1 MNVFEAIRENG
12 ITARQAAEHCGI
24 KINRSGMA
32 VCPFHKD
39 KNPSMKIDSRYYCF
53 GCGEK
58 GDAIDFV
65 AKFYGLGKKEAA
77 LRIASDFGI
86 SFEDNRGRKP
96 PPKRKRRLSPEQ
108 RVALEKTMEKMERA
122 SQPET
127 WFDGSKVND
136 VLFCE
141 DFLAGH
147 PMKCIHG
154 TFFDVNGAIGD
165 AEQIKAEIYYK
176 IAPYVTSGIAKKATT
191 LLDALRIRCYSPPI
205 PYQTDR
211 IHVANGTYFLSGDFS
226 AQKKFCMNRLPVQ
239 YVPDAP
245 EPSQWLS
252 FVGQLLEPEDIITL
266 QEFMGYVLQP
276 TTKGQ
281 KMMIVIGKGGEGKS
295 RIGRVLRALL
305 GDSMNTGSIQK
316 VEVDRFARADLEW
329 KLLMLDDDMKLEALP
344 QTNNIKSIVT
354 LEDKTDLERKG
365 KQSEQGYL
373 CVRFICF
380 GNGNL
385 GSLYDRSYG
394 FFRRQIVLT
403 VKERRPDREDDPFL
417 GEKLIAEAEGI
428 FLWCLEGLHRL
439 IDNGYRFTISQRAE
453 DNLTKAMQDGNNIIV
468 FMQSEGYIRL
478 EKGTHAT
485 SKQLYSAYSQWCEDN
500 LEKPLEERSFSNFL
514 RQNEDKYKL
523 TYTNNIALGNGKTA
537 RGFKGIHVKVRT
549 GERH

>member
-1 MNVFEAIRENG
+1 
-12 ITARQAAEHCGI
+12 
-24 KINRSGMA
+24 
-32 VCPFHKD
+32 
-39 KNPSMKIDSRYYCF
+39 
-53 GCGEK
+53 
-58 GDAIDFV
+58 
-65 AKFYGLGKKEAA
+65 
-77 LRIASDFGI
+77 
-86 SFEDNRGRKP
+86 
-96 PPKRKRRLSPEQ
+96 
-108 RVALEKTMEKMERA
+108 MEKMEKA
-122 SQPET
+122 EQAGQTAQPET

-154 TFFDVNGAIGD
+154 RFFDINGAISD
-165 AEQIKAEIYYK
+165 TEQIKAEIYHM
-176 IAPYVTSGIAKKATT
+176 IAPYVTSNIAKKATT

-211 IHVANGTYFLSGDFS
+211 IHVANGTYFLKTGFCE
-226 AQKKFCMNRLPVQ
+226 KKEFCMNRLPVK

-252 FVGQLLEPEDIITL
+252 FVGQLLEPEDIVTL
-266 QEFMGYVLQP
+266 QEFMGYVLLP

-365 KQSEQGYL
+365 RQSEQGYL

-403 VKERRPDREDDPFL
+403 VKEREPDREDDPFL
-417 GEKLIAEAEGI
+417 GEKLIAESEGI
-428 FLWCLEGLHRL
+428 LLWCLEGLHRL
-439 IDNGYRFTISQRAE
+439 VGNNFRFTISRRAE

-485 SKQLYSAYSQWCEDN
+485 SKQLYGAYNQWCDEN
-500 LEKPLEERSFSNFL
+500 LEKPLGERSFSNFL
-514 RQNEDKYKL
+514 RQNEDKYGL
-523 TYTNNIALGNGKTA
+523 TYTNNITLQNGKTA

-549 GERH
+549 GESH

>member
-1 MNVFEAIRENG
+1 
-12 ITARQAAEHCGI
+12 
-24 KINRSGMA
+24 
-32 VCPFHKD
+32 
-39 KNPSMKIDSRYYCF
+39 MK
-53 GCGEK
+53 
-58 GDAIDFV
+58 
-65 AKFYGLGKKEAA
+65 
-77 LRIASDFGI
+77 
-86 SFEDNRGRKP
+86 EDWNSVP
-96 PPKRKRRLSPEQ
+96 PEQ
-108 RVALEKTMEKMERA
+108 RAALEKTMEKMERA

-226 AQKKFCMNRLPVQ
+226 SQKEFCMNRLPVR
-239 YVPDAP
+239 YAPDAP

-365 KQSEQGYL
+365 RQSEQGYL

-403 VKERRPDREDDPFL
+403 VKERKPDRKDDPFL

-439 IDNGYRFTISQRAE
+439 IDNGYSFTISKRAE

-485 SKQLYSAYSQWCEDN
+485 SKQLYGAYGQWCEDN
-500 LEKPLEERSFSNFL
+500 LEKPLGERSFSNFL

-523 TYTNNIALGNGKTA
+523 AYTNNIALGNGKTA
-537 RGFKGIHVKVRT
+537 RGFKGIHVKMRT

>member
-1 MNVFEAIRENG
+1 
-12 ITARQAAEHCGI
+12 
-24 KINRSGMA
+24 
-32 VCPFHKD
+32 
-39 KNPSMKIDSRYYCF
+39 
-53 GCGEK
+53 
-58 GDAIDFV
+58 
-65 AKFYGLGKKEAA
+65 
-77 LRIASDFGI
+77 
-86 SFEDNRGRKP
+86 
-96 PPKRKRRLSPEQ
+96 
-108 RVALEKTMEKMERA
+108 MEKMEQA

-191 LLDALRIRCYSPPI
+191 LL
-205 PYQTDR
+205 
-211 IHVANGTYFLSGDFS
+211 
-226 AQKKFCMNRLPVQ
+226 
-239 YVPDAP
+239 DAP

-439 IDNGYRFTISQRAE
+439 IDNGYRFSISQRAE

-500 LEKPLEERSFSNFL
+500 LEKPLGERSFSNFL

>member
-1 MNVFEAIRENG
+1 M
-12 ITARQAAEHCGI
+12 
-24 KINRSGMA
+24 
-32 VCPFHKD
+32 
-39 KNPSMKIDSRYYCF
+39 
-53 GCGEK
+53 
-58 GDAIDFV
+58 
-65 AKFYGLGKKEAA
+65 
-77 LRIASDFGI
+77 
-86 SFEDNRGRKP
+86 
-96 PPKRKRRLSPEQ
+96 
-108 RVALEKTMEKMERA
+108 EKTMEKMEQA

-154 TFFDVNGAIGD
+154 TFFDINGAIGD

-176 IAPYVTSGIAKKATT
+176 IAPYVTSGIAKKATS
-191 LLDALRIRCYSPPI
+191 LLDALRIRSYSPPL
-205 PYQTDR
+205 PFQTDR
-211 IHVANGTYFLSGDFS
+211 IHVANGTYFLSKGFS
-226 AQKKFCMNRLPVQ
+226 AQKDFCMNRLPVR
-239 YVPDAP
+239 YMPDAP
-245 EPSQWLS
+245 KPEQWLS
-252 FVGQLLEPEDIITL
+252 FIGQLLEPEDIITL
-266 QEFMGYVLQP
+266 QEFMGYVLLP

-403 VKERRPDREDDPFL
+403 VKEREPDRKDDPFL

-439 IDNGYRFTISQRAE
+439 IDNGYSFTISKRAE

-500 LEKPLEERSFSNFL
+500 LEKPLGERSFSNYL
-514 RQNEDKYKL
+514 RQNEKQYGLD
-523 TYTNNIALGNGKTA
+523 YTHNIVLGTGKTA

-549 GERH
+549 GENGH

>member
-1 MNVFEAIRENG
+1 M
-12 ITARQAAEHCGI
+12 
-24 KINRSGMA
+24 
-32 VCPFHKD
+32 
-39 KNPSMKIDSRYYCF
+39 RY
-53 GCGEK
+53 
-58 GDAIDFV
+58 
-65 AKFYGLGKKEAA
+65 
-77 LRIASDFGI
+77 
-86 SFEDNRGRKP
+86 
-96 PPKRKRRLSPEQ
+96 
-108 RVALEKTMEKMERA
+108 M
-122 SQPET
+122 
-127 WFDGSKVND
+127 
-136 VLFCE
+136 
-141 DFLAGH
+141 
-147 PMKCIHG
+147 
-154 TFFDVNGAIGD
+154 
-165 AEQIKAEIYYK
+165 
-176 IAPYVTSGIAKKATT
+176 
-191 LLDALRIRCYSPPI
+191 
-205 PYQTDR
+205 
-211 IHVANGTYFLSGDFS
+211 
-226 AQKKFCMNRLPVQ
+226 
-239 YVPDAP
+239 PDAP
-245 EPSQWLS
+245 KPEQWLS
-252 FVGQLLEPEDIITL
+252 FIGQLLEPEDIITL
-266 QEFMGYVLQP
+266 QEFMGYVLLP

-403 VKERRPDREDDPFL
+403 VKEREPDRKDDPFL

-439 IDNGYRFTISQRAE
+439 IDNGYSFTISKRAE

-500 LEKPLEERSFSNFL
+500 LEKPLGERSFSNYL
-514 RQNEDKYKL
+514 RQNEKQYGLD
-523 TYTNNIALGNGKTA
+523 YTHNIALGSGKTA

-549 GERH
+549 GENGQ

>member
-1 MNVFEAIRENG
+1 M
-12 ITARQAAEHCGI
+12 
-24 KINRSGMA
+24 
-32 VCPFHKD
+32 
-39 KNPSMKIDSRYYCF
+39 RY
-53 GCGEK
+53 
-58 GDAIDFV
+58 
-65 AKFYGLGKKEAA
+65 
-77 LRIASDFGI
+77 
-86 SFEDNRGRKP
+86 
-96 PPKRKRRLSPEQ
+96 
-108 RVALEKTMEKMERA
+108 M
-122 SQPET
+122 
-127 WFDGSKVND
+127 
-136 VLFCE
+136 
-141 DFLAGH
+141 
-147 PMKCIHG
+147 
-154 TFFDVNGAIGD
+154 
-165 AEQIKAEIYYK
+165 
-176 IAPYVTSGIAKKATT
+176 
-191 LLDALRIRCYSPPI
+191 
-205 PYQTDR
+205 
-211 IHVANGTYFLSGDFS
+211 
-226 AQKKFCMNRLPVQ
+226 
-239 YVPDAP
+239 PDAP
-245 EPSQWLS
+245 EPEQWLS
-252 FVGQLLEPEDIITL
+252 FIGQLLEPEDIITL
-266 QEFMGYVLQP
+266 QEFMGYVLLP

-403 VKERRPDREDDPFL
+403 VKEREPDRKDDPFL

-439 IDNGYRFTISQRAE
+439 IDNGYSFTISKRAE

-485 SKQLYSAYSQWCEDN
+485 SKQLYGAYSQWCEDN
-500 LEKPLEERSFSNFL
+500 LEKPLGERSFSNYL
-514 RQNEDKYKL
+514 RQNEKQYGLD
-523 TYTNNIALGNGKTA
+523 YTHNIAVGAGKTA

-549 GERH
+549 GENGH

>member
-1 MNVFEAIRENG
+1 
-12 ITARQAAEHCGI
+12 
-24 KINRSGMA
+24 
-32 VCPFHKD
+32 
-39 KNPSMKIDSRYYCF
+39 
-53 GCGEK
+53 
-58 GDAIDFV
+58 
-65 AKFYGLGKKEAA
+65 
-77 LRIASDFGI
+77 
-86 SFEDNRGRKP
+86 
-96 PPKRKRRLSPEQ
+96 
-108 RVALEKTMEKMERA
+108 MEKMERA

-147 PMKCIHG
+147 PMKCIHS

-226 AQKKFCMNRLPVQ
+226 AQKEFCMNRLPVK
-239 YVPDAP
+239 YLPGAP
-245 EPSQWLS
+245 EPSRWLA
-252 FVGQLLEPEDIITL
+252 FLGQLLVPEDIITL
-266 QEFMGYVLQP
+266 QEFMGYVLLP

-354 LEDKTDLERKG
+354 LEDKTDL
-365 KQSEQGYL
+365 
-373 CVRFICF
+373 
-380 GNGNL
+380 
-385 GSLYDRSYG
+385 
-394 FFRRQIVLT
+394 
-403 VKERRPDREDDPFL
+403 
-417 GEKLIAEAEGI
+417 
-428 FLWCLEGLHRL
+428 
-439 IDNGYRFTISQRAE
+439 
-453 DNLTKAMQDGNNIIV
+453 
-468 FMQSEGYIRL
+468 
-478 EKGTHAT
+478 
-485 SKQLYSAYSQWCEDN
+485 
-500 LEKPLEERSFSNFL
+500 
-514 RQNEDKYKL
+514 
-523 TYTNNIALGNGKTA
+523 
-537 RGFKGIHVKVRT
+537 
-549 GERH
+549 